1 MNNLKI
7 LFSPCH
13 YVYDKDKSGSEFS
26 WAFNIADRIS
36 SQNKDSVV
44 ITGFKT
50 FKERKNYKIIEL
62 QKNKNRVDMSI
73 GNAIFFNLQY
83 FLATRKQ
90 LNRQKYDI
98 VHHVLPFAIGSTFNM
113 SLLLKG
119 TNNIPF
125 IIGPVQSLLEVRD
138 KDSNSSDLRNFNPS
152 VKKMNFSLASNINA
166 IFAPFFKYLSLQ
178 TLKRADKIVT
188 INKYTCDVLMKN
200 GIKKDNIVIIP
211 PGIDILKFQ
220 LFPYKEKAIMPIEF
234 ISVGYLLQRKGV
246 DLVIRALKQV
256 IKVNKQ
262 VRLRIIGDGPQRQ
275 ALKDLVRELNLSEH
289 VVFEGFIQ
297 NSEVQKYYQKAQVFV
312 SMSRYESWG
321 QMYLEAMACGL
332 PIITTRNVGS
342 NEIIKEGEFGYLV
355 EQENVKELAEKMIYL
370 IEHPDVIA
378 SFGKKARQEVEKK
391 YDWEKVIIPKY
402 LKVYSEVINT
412 KT

>member
-13 YVYDKDKSGSEFS
+13 YVYDKDNSGSEFS

-73 GNAIFFNLQY
+73 GNAFLFNLQY
-83 FLATRKQ
+83 FLATHKQ

-113 SLLLKG
+113 SLLLRG
-119 TNNIPF
+119 ANNIPF

-152 VKKMNFSLASNINA
+152 VKKMNFSLVSNINA

-188 INKYTCDVLMKN
+188 INKYTRVLLISK
-200 GIKKDNIVIIP
+200 GIKKNIIEIIP
-211 PGIDILKFQ
+211 PGVDILKFQ
-220 LFPYKEKAIMPIEF
+220 FFPYEEKTIMPIEF
-234 ISVGYLLQRKGV
+234 ISVGYLLQRKCV
-246 DLVIRALKQV
+246 DLVIRALEKV
-256 IKVNKQ
+256 INVNKHI
-262 VRLRIIGDGPQRQ
+262 RLRIIGDGPQRQ
-275 ALKDLVRELNLSEH
+275 ALEDLVRELNLSDYIM
-289 VVFEGFIQ
+289 FEGFIR
-297 NSEVQKYYQKAQVFV
+297 NSEVQTYYRKAHVFV
-312 SMSRYESWG
+312 SMSRSESWG

-332 PIITTRNVGS
+332 PVISSKNVGS
-342 NEIIKEGEFGYLV
+342 ESIIQEGEFGYLV

-402 LKVYSEVINT
+402 LKVYSEVISART
-412 KT
+412 